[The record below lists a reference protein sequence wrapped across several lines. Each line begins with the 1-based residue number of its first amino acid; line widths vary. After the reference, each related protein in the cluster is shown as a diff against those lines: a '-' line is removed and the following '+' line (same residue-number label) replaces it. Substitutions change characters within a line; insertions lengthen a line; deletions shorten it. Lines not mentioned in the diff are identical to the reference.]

1 MSYSN
6 FTSRDLKENFG
17 IEQLFKKT
25 GLANAKPRKVSDL
38 LVDNLQRHTNM
49 ALSQGL
55 EKARSE
61 FIIAP
66 ILAELYDQANN
77 ELSLFSGWELNIDA
91 ELGLIGRCD
100 FLISRSS
107 NQIYLESP
115 IVVAVEAKQDD
126 FRQGINQCIAEMIA
140 ARIFNE
146 RDGTGIEKIF
156 GCVTTGDVWRFL
168 ILDGKSAI
176 IEEKVFELSEV
187 EQIIGILWN
196 MSFQNRE

>member
-1 MSYSN
+1 MAYSN
-6 FTSRDLKENFG
+6 FTSRDLKETFG
-17 IEQLFKKT
+17 IVQEIKSDVFT
-25 GLANAKPRKVSDL
+25 NISPRKVSDL
-38 LVDNLQRHTNM
+38 LKQSLQRHTKM

-66 ILAELYDQANN
+66 ILAELYDQAQN

-107 NQIYLESP
+107 NQNYLESP

-168 ILDGKSAI
+168 MLDGKSAI
-176 IEEKVFELSEV
+176 IEEKVFELSEI
-187 EQIIGILWN
+187 EQILGILWE
-196 MSFQNRE
+196 MSFQTS

>member
-1 MSYSN
+1 M
-6 FTSRDLKENFG
+6 
-17 IEQLFKKT
+17 
-25 GLANAKPRKVSDL
+25 
-38 LVDNLQRHTNM
+38 
-49 ALSQGL
+49 
-55 EKARSE
+55 
-61 FIIAP
+61 
-66 ILAELYDQANN
+66 
-77 ELSLFSGWELNIDA
+77 NIDA

-107 NQIYLESP
+107 NQTYLDSP

-187 EQIIGILWN
+187 EQIIGILWE
-196 MSFQNRE
+196 MSFQNTGE

>member
-1 MSYSN
+1 MAYSN
-6 FTSRDLKENFG
+6 FTSRELKENFG
-17 IEQLFKKT
+17 IIQEMKSDVFT
-25 GLANAKPRKVSDL
+25 NVAPRKVSDL
-38 LVDNLQRHTNM
+38 LKDSLQRHTKM
-49 ALSQGL
+49 ALLQGL

-77 ELSLFSGWELNIDA
+77 ELSLFSGWELNVDA

-100 FLISRSS
+100 FLISRSN
-107 NQIYLESP
+107 NQSYLESP

-187 EQIIGILWN
+187 EQIIGILWE
-196 MSFQNRE
+196 MSFQTS